1 VKVIHEARVTHH
13 FLAKGDSMPK
23 TTAKRPTPRRKSVAR
38 NGVLKTVLPNGLT
51 VVLKESHNA
60 PVATFWVWYRVGS
73 GRERTGITGISHWV
87 EHMLFK
93 GTQKYPGR
101 SADQIISRE
110 GGQWNGF
117 TMLDFTT
124 YFETLPAEK
133 IELGLALEAD
143 RMVNAPFRP
152 RDVASERTVIIS
164 EKQGGENSPRQL
176 LGEEVQ
182 AAAFRAH
189 GYGHE
194 TIGHLCDL
202 QTMTRDDLYHHY
214 RTYYAPNNAVA
225 VAVGAF
231 KAAEML
237 KQIEKSFGKIK
248 RGPAIA
254 PAVVVEPEQ
263 RGERRVTVEGP
274 GTTSYLELA
283 YHAPAAKDPD
293 FPACVA
299 MDAILAGASSL
310 SIFGG
315 GTTNASSRLYK
326 ALVETELATDVGG
339 SLIPTAD
346 PYLYGLSAT
355 VRQGHTPQE
364 VEAAFDAEIDRM
376 VNEPVQTAELAK
388 ALKQARASFAYGSES
403 VTNQGFWYGW
413 SEVFADYH
421 WFETY
426 LDRLAAVTVE
436 DVQRVAQ
443 KYLRRGNR
451 TVGTYLPK

>member
-1 VKVIHEARVTHH
+1 
-13 FLAKGDSMPK
+13 MPK
-23 TTAKRPTPRRKSVAR
+23 PTAKRVTPRRKSVPRKSMVR

-51 VVLKESHNA
+51 VVLRENHNA

-93 GTQKYPGR
+93 GTQKFPGR
-101 SADQIISRE
+101 SADQVISRE

-117 TMLDFTT
+117 TWLDFTT

-152 RDVASERTVIIS
+152 RDVSSERTVIIS

-202 QTMTRDDLYHHY
+202 QTMTRDDLYNHY

-254 PAVVVEPEQ
+254 PNVVIEPEQ

-274 GTTSYLELA
+274 GTTSYFELA

-376 VNEPVQTAELAK
+376 MNESVQEAELAK

-451 TVGTYLPK
+451 TVGVYLPK

>member
-1 VKVIHEARVTHH
+1 MPRAITTRSAHKSPKARH
-13 FLAKGDSMPK
+13 GI
-23 TTAKRPTPRRKSVAR
+23 
-38 NGVLKTVLPNGLT
+38 LKTVLSNGLT
-51 VVLKESHNA
+51 VVLKENHNA

-93 GTQKYPGR
+93 GTEQFPGR
-101 SADQIISRE
+101 KADQVISRE

-117 TMLDFTT
+117 TWLDFTT

-133 IELGLALEAD
+133 IDLALALEAD

-152 RDVASERTVIIS
+152 RDVSSERTVIIS
-164 EKQGGENSPRQL
+164 EKQGGENNPRHL

-202 QTMTRDDLYHHY
+202 QTMTRDDLYAHY

-231 KAAEML
+231 HAQEML
-237 KQIEKSFGKIK
+237 KKIEKSFGKIK
-248 RGPAIA
+248 HGPAIQA
-254 PAVVVEPEQ
+254 NAVVEPDQ
-263 RGERRVTVEGP
+263 RGERRVNVEGP
-274 GTTSYLELA
+274 GTTSYVDIA
-283 YHAPAAKDPD
+283 YHAPAAKDAD
-293 FPACVA
+293 FPALVA
-299 MDAILAGASSL
+299 LDAIMAGASSL

-339 SLIPTAD
+339 SLIPTMD

-364 VEAAFDAEIDRM
+364 VEAAFDAEINRI
-376 VNEPVQTAELAK
+376 VNEPVQQAELTK

-426 LDRLAAVTVE
+426 LDRLAAVTVA

-451 TVGTYLPK
+451 VVGHYLPK

>member
-1 VKVIHEARVTHH
+1 MRPSPPSGCGIASVPDASAPALPASATGSSTCCSKARRNFPAVQ
-13 FLAKGDSMPK
+13 PI
-23 TTAKRPTPRRKSVAR
+23 KS
-38 NGVLKTVLPNGLT
+38 
-51 VVLKESHNA
+51 
-60 PVATFWVWYRVGS
+60 
-73 GRERTGITGISHWV
+73 
-87 EHMLFK
+87 
-93 GTQKYPGR
+93 
-101 SADQIISRE
+101 ISRE

-117 TMLDFTT
+117 TWLDFTT

-133 IELGLALEAD
+133 IDLALALEAD

-152 RDVASERTVIIS
+152 RDVSSERTVIIS

-202 QTMTRDDLYHHY
+202 QTMTRDDLYNHY

-231 KAAEML
+231 KADEML
-237 KQIEKSFGKIK
+237 QQIEKAFGKIK
-248 RGPAIA
+248 RGPAI
-254 PAVVVEPEQ
+254 PANTVVEPEQ

-274 GTTSYLELA
+274 GTTSYIELA

-293 FPACVA
+293 FPALVA
-299 MDAILAGASSL
+299 LDAILAGASSL

-339 SLIPTAD
+339 SCIPTLD

-376 VNEPVQTAELAK
+376 VNEPVQAAELAK
-388 ALKQARASFAYGSES
+388 AMKQARASFAYGSES

-451 TVGTYLPK
+451 TSVGVLFCRSKRNIMPFR

>member
-1 VKVIHEARVTHH
+1 MAKSTTRSTSRRPKV
-13 FLAKGDSMPK
+13 LAH
-23 TTAKRPTPRRKSVAR
+23 
-38 NGVLKTVLPNGLT
+38 NGILKTVLPNGLT
-51 VVLKESHNA
+51 VVLRENHNA

-93 GTQKYPGR
+93 GTPQFPGR
-101 SADQIISRE
+101 TADQVISRE

-117 TMLDFTT
+117 TWLDFTT

-133 IELGLALEAD
+133 IDLALALESD
-143 RMVNAPFRP
+143 RMANAPFRP

-164 EKQGGENSPRQL
+164 EKQGGENNPRHL
-176 LGEEVQ
+176 LSEELQ

-202 QTMTRDDLYHHY
+202 QTMTRDDLYQHY
-214 RTYYAPNNAVA
+214 RTYYTPNNAVA

-231 KAAEML
+231 KAPDML
-237 KQIEKSFGKIK
+237 KKIEKAFGKIK
-248 RGPAIA
+248 RGPEVASNT
-254 PAVVVEPEQ
+254 VVEPAQ

-274 GTTSYLELA
+274 GTTSYIELA
-283 YHAPAAKDPD
+283 YHIPSAKDPD
-293 FPACVA
+293 FLACVA

-326 ALVETELATDVGG
+326 ALVESELATDVGG
-339 SLIPTAD
+339 SLIPTMD

-355 VRQGHTPQE
+355 VRQGHTAQE
-364 VEAAFDAEIDRM
+364 VEAAFEQEIARM
-376 VNEPVQTAELAK
+376 VSEPVQEAELAK

-413 SEVFADYH
+413 SETFADYK

-426 LDRLAAVTVE
+426 LDRLAAVTVA

-443 KYLRRGNR
+443 KYLAHSNR
-451 TVGTYLPK
+451 VVGYYLPQ

>member
-1 VKVIHEARVTHH
+1 
-13 FLAKGDSMPK
+13 MPK
-23 TTAKRPTPRRKSVAR
+23 TAAKKTSARRPKILTRT
-38 NGVLKTVLPNGLT
+38 GVLKAKLPNGLT
-51 VVLKESHNA
+51 VILKENHNA
-60 PVATFWVWYRVGS
+60 PVATFWCWYRVGS
-73 GRERTGITGISHWV
+73 RHERTGITGISHWV

-93 GTQKYPGR
+93 GTPRFPGR
-101 SADQIISRE
+101 AADQAVARE
-110 GGQWNGF
+110 GGLWNGF
-117 TMLDFTT
+117 TWLDFTT

-133 IELGLALEAD
+133 FDLALELEAD
-143 RMVNAPFRP
+143 RMANAPFSP
-152 RDVASERTVIIS
+152 NEVEPERTVIIS
-164 EKQGGENSPRQL
+164 EKQGSENNPRHL

-182 AAAFRAH
+182 AAAFKAH

-214 RTYYAPNNAVA
+214 RTYYTPRNAVA

-231 KAAEML
+231 TAQAAL
-237 KQIEKSFGKIK
+237 EKINEYFGKIK
-248 RGPAIA
+248 PGPEI
-254 PAVVVEPEQ
+254 PAYTAVEPDQ

-274 GTTSYLELA
+274 GQTSYVEIA
-283 YHAPAAKDPD
+283 YHGPSAQDAD
-293 FPACVA
+293 FPAVVA

-310 SIFGG
+310 SAFGG

-326 ALVETELATDVGG
+326 ALVDTELATDAGG
-339 SLIPTAD
+339 SLVPTVD

-355 VRQGHTPQE
+355 VRNGHLPQE
-364 VEAAFDAEIDRM
+364 VEAAFDQELDRM
-376 VNEPVQTAELAK
+376 MSQPVQAEELAK
-388 ALKQARASFAYGSES
+388 ALKQAKAQFAYGSES

-426 LDRLAAVTVE
+426 LDRLAAVTID

-443 KYLRRGNR
+443 KYLKRSNR
-451 TVGTYLPK
+451 VMGWYLPK

>member
-1 VKVIHEARVTHH
+1 
-13 FLAKGDSMPK
+13 
-23 TTAKRPTPRRKSVAR
+23 
-38 NGVLKTVLPNGLT
+38 
-51 VVLKESHNA
+51 
-60 PVATFWVWYRVGS
+60 VWYRVGS

-93 GTQKYPGR
+93 GTQKFPGR
-101 SADQIISRE
+101 TADQVISRE

-117 TMLDFTT
+117 TWLDFTT

-133 IELGLALEAD
+133 IDLALELEAD

-152 RDVASERTVIIS
+152 RDVYSERTVIIS
-164 EKQGGENSPRQL
+164 EKQGSENNPRHL
-176 LGEEVQ
+176 LSEEVQ

-202 QTMTRDDLYHHY
+202 QTMTRDDLYTHY

-231 KAAEML
+231 QAQDMLQKIENFGQDQTTPPFRQYRRRGRSSAASGVSVRPSTASTL
-237 KQIEKSFGKIK
+237 NWL
-248 RGPAIA
+248 
-254 PAVVVEPEQ
+254 
-263 RGERRVTVEGP
+263 
-274 GTTSYLELA
+274 SY
-283 YHAPAAKDPD
+283 PAAKDTE
-293 FPACVA
+293 FPSMVA
-299 MDAILAGASSL
+299 LDDSGGCSSL

-339 SLIPTAD
+339 SLIPTMD

-364 VEAAFDAEIDRM
+364 VEAAFEQQIDRVM
-376 VNEPVQTAELAK
+376 NEPVQEAELAK

-413 SEVFADYH
+413 SEVFADYQ

-426 LDRLAAVTVE
+426 LDRLAAVTVA
-436 DVQRVAQ
+436 DVQRVAR
-443 KYLRRGNR
+443 KYVRRGNR
-451 TVGTYLPK
+451 VVGYYLPK

>member
-1 VKVIHEARVTHH
+1 
-13 FLAKGDSMPK
+13 
-23 TTAKRPTPRRKSVAR
+23 
-38 NGVLKTVLPNGLT
+38 
-51 VVLKESHNA
+51 
-60 PVATFWVWYRVGS
+60 
-73 GRERTGITGISHWV
+73 
-87 EHMLFK
+87 MLFK
-93 GTQKYPGR
+93 GMQKFPGR
-101 SADQIISRE
+101 TADQLISRE

-117 TMLDFTT
+117 TWLDFTT
-124 YFETLPAEK
+124 YFATLPAEK
-133 IELGLALEAD
+133 IDLSLALEAD

-176 LGEEVQ
+176 LSEEVQ

-202 QTMTRDDLYHHY
+202 QTMTRDDLYNHY
-214 RTYYAPNNAVA
+214 RTYYAPNNAIA

-231 KAAEML
+231 QADEML
-237 KQIEKSFGKIK
+237 QKIEKSFGKIK
-248 RGPAIA
+248 SGPTV
-254 PAVVVEPEQ
+254 PPGTTVEPEQ
-263 RGERRVTVEGP
+263 RGERRVSVEGP
-274 GTTSYLELA
+274 GTTAYVEIV
-283 YHAPAAKDPD
+283 YHAPAAKEPD

-339 SLIPTAD
+339 SLVPTID

-355 VRQGHTPQE
+355 VRHGHTPQE
-364 VEAAFDAEIDRM
+364 VEAAFEQEIDRI
-376 VNEPVQTAELAK
+376 VNEPVQAAELAK

-413 SEVFADYH
+413 SEIFADH
-421 WFETY
+421 RWFETY

-436 DVQRVAQ
+436 EVQRAAQ
-443 KYLRRGNR
+443 KYLRPSYRV
-451 TVGTYLPK
+451 VGHYLPQ

>member
-1 VKVIHEARVTHH
+1 
-13 FLAKGDSMPK
+13 MPK
-23 TTAKRPTPRRKSVAR
+23 TTTRRSTTKHPKALAPKG

-51 VVLKESHNA
+51 VVLKENHNA

-93 GTQKYPGR
+93 GTQQFPSR
-101 SADQIISRE
+101 TADQAVSRE

-117 TMLDFTT
+117 TWLDFTT

-133 IELGLALEAD
+133 IELALALETD

-152 RDVASERTVIIS
+152 RDVSSERTVIIS
-164 EKQGGENSPRQL
+164 EKQGGENNPRQL

-214 RTYYAPNNAVA
+214 RTYYTPNNAVA

-231 KAAEML
+231 SAPEML
-237 KQIEKSFGKIK
+237 AKIEKSFGKIK
-248 RGPAIA
+248 RGPTI
-254 PAVVVEPEQ
+254 PANTAVEPEQ
-263 RGERRVTVEGP
+263 RGERRVNVEGP
-274 GTTSYLELA
+274 GTTSYVELV

-293 FPACVA
+293 FPAIVA
-299 MDAILAGASSL
+299 LDAILAGASSL

-339 SLIPTAD
+339 SCIPTMD

-364 VEAAFDAEIDRM
+364 VEAAFDAEIDRI
-376 VNEPVQTAELAK
+376 VNESVQEAELAK
-388 ALKQARASFAYGSES
+388 AIKQARASFAYGSES

-413 SEVFADYH
+413 SEVFADYK

-426 LDRLAAVTVE
+426 LDRLAAVTVA

-443 KYLRRGNR
+443 QYLRRGNR
-451 TVGTYLPK
+451 VVGYYLPK

>member
-1 VKVIHEARVTHH
+1 
-13 FLAKGDSMPK
+13 MPK
-23 TTAKRPTPRRKSVAR
+23 TTAKRPAPRRKIVARRVAR

-51 VVLKESHNA
+51 VVLKENHNA

-93 GTQKYPGR
+93 GTEKFPGR
-101 SADQIISRE
+101 TADQVISRE

-117 TMLDFTT
+117 TWLDFTT

-133 IELGLALEAD
+133 IELGLSLEAD

-152 RDVASERTVIIS
+152 RDVSSERTVIIS

-202 QTMTRDDLYHHY
+202 QTMTRDDLYNHY

-231 KAAEML
+231 KADEML
-237 KQIEKSFGKIK
+237 KQIEKAFGKIK

-254 PAVVVEPEQ
+254 PDQSCSNRSSAASGAS
-263 RGERRVTVEGP
+263 RWK
-274 GTTSYLELA
+274 
-283 YHAPAAKDPD
+283 APAPRRTSNWPITRPRPKTRTFRRAWRWMR
-293 FPACVA
+293 FWPARHRCR
-299 MDAILAGASSL
+299 SS
-310 SIFGG
+310 
-315 GTTNASSRLYK
+315 
-326 ALVETELATDVGG
+326 
-339 SLIPTAD
+339 
-346 PYLYGLSAT
+346 
-355 VRQGHTPQE
+355 
-364 VEAAFDAEIDRM
+364 AA
-376 VNEPVQTAELAK
+376 
-388 ALKQARASFAYGSES
+388 ARPMRHRAC
-403 VTNQGFWYGW
+403 TRRW
-413 SEVFADYH
+413 SKPN
-421 WFETY
+421 WRRTW
-426 LDRLAAVTVE
+426 AA
-436 DVQRVAQ
+436 Q
-443 KYLRRGNR
+443 
-451 TVGTYLPK
+451 

>member
-1 VKVIHEARVTHH
+1 
-13 FLAKGDSMPK
+13 MPRPS
-23 TTAKRPTPRRKSVAR
+23 AKRSATHRKPTAH

-51 VVLKESHNA
+51 VVLKENHNA

-73 GRERTGITGISHWV
+73 GRERTGLTGISHWV

-93 GTQKYPGR
+93 GTPKFPGR
-101 SADQIISRE
+101 AADQLVSRE
-110 GGQWNGF
+110 GGLWNGF
-117 TMLDFTT
+117 TWLDFTT

-133 IELGLALEAD
+133 IDIALELESD

-202 QTMTRDDLYHHY
+202 QSLTRDELYDHY
-214 RTYYAPNNAVA
+214 RTYYAPNSAIA

-231 KAAEML
+231 PAAATL
-237 KQIEKSFGKIK
+237 KKIEKAFGKIK
-248 RGPAIA
+248 RGPAI
-254 PAVVVEPEQ
+254 PKNTVFEPEQ

-274 GTTSYLELA
+274 GATTYVELVH
-283 YHAPAAKDPD
+283 HAPAAKDPD

-310 SIFGG
+310 SVFGG

-339 SLIPTAD
+339 SLIPTID

-364 VEAAFDAEIDRM
+364 VEAAFDREIDRM
-376 VNEPVQTAELAK
+376 MNEPVQPAELAK

-413 SEVFADYH
+413 SEIFADYH

-426 LDRLAAVTVE
+426 LDRLAAVTVA
-436 DVQRVAQ
+436 DVQRVAP
-443 KYLRRGNR
+443 KYLRRSNR
-451 TVGTYLPK
+451 VVGWYLPK